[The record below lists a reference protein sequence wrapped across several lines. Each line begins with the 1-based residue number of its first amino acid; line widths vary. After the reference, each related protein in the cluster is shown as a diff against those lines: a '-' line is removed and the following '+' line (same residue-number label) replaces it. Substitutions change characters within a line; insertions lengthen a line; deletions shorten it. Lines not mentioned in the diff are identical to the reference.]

1 MLLCTLK
8 STVAFFSLFFIVDIS
23 LLLTGIGYFHRDQNG
38 EPNSQL
44 VQAGGFF
51 AILTAFLAW
60 YNAYAGV
67 ADSSNTWLVV
77 PVVHFPWS
85 EKARHARRDRRE
97 YDTAAWTFAGFAGG
111 EPLWRWRPRFRCN
124 DWVERISFVG
134 SRKWPI
140 ETTASERSTDSCPL
154 ICLFSC
160 IFLKKEGSTICRN
173 NKALSFLASIQV
185 YFSSF
190 FLATVSPFNDG

>member
-23 LLLTGIGYFHRDQNG
+23 LLLTGIGYLHRDQNG

-67 ADSSNTWLVV
+67 ADSSNTWLIV

-85 EKARHARRDRRE
+85 EKGRHARRERRE
-97 YDTAAWTFAGFAGG
+97 HDAAA
-111 EPLWRWRPRFRCN
+111 
-124 DWVERISFVG
+124 
-134 SRKWPI
+134 
-140 ETTASERSTDSCPL
+140 
-154 ICLFSC
+154 
-160 IFLKKEGSTICRN
+160 
-173 NKALSFLASIQV
+173 
-185 YFSSF
+185 
-190 FLATVSPFNDG
+190 